1 MRPEITV
8 ECPLCALYV
17 LRVKRRIDEYYILK
31 AYHLPYAQVEQG
43 QSGQNHPPSESS
55 SFLLSSLSTSSASQN
70 SSLSVHSAS

>member
-43 QSGQNHPPSESS
+43 
-55 SFLLSSLSTSSASQN
+55 
-70 SSLSVHSAS
+70 